1 MSVTEIFRGF
11 TTPRRAA
18 TTEDEV
24 RMLSSAK
31 PLSIDEDDWKLAG
44 WSWGK
49 PGPRILLV
57 HGWDSRASHL
67 GRFIEPLCRRGFQ
80 VWAFDG
86 PAHGDSGGTS
96 SSVVHYG
103 KALLRIASEFG
114 PFDGVIAHS
123 VGSPAALYAFR
134 HGMRVKSS
142 VHIAGPSSLERV
154 IQRLA
159 HATGI
164 GAQEAAQLRAMV
176 EEDIGGPISE
186 MDLEQLAPSLTHSG
200 LILHDPADREIPYE
214 ESERLGDA
222 WPSARL
228 IPVQGVGHRRII
240 LQKEVVD
247 AALEHF
253 VTTIPPMPADT
264 GNPANAIAR
273 SAA

>member
-1 MSVTEIFRGF
+1 MSVMEIFRGF

-24 RMLSSAK
+24 RMLSSAMS
-31 PLSIDEDDWKLAG
+31 LSMEGEDGKLAG

-49 PGPRILLV
+49 HGPRVLLV

-80 VWAFDG
+80 VFAFDG
-86 PAHGDSGGTS
+86 PAHGDSEGRS

-103 KALLRIASEFG
+103 RALLRIASEFG

-123 VGSPAALYAFR
+123 VGSPAALHAFR

-142 VHIAGPSSLERV
+142 VHIAGPSSLDRV

-164 GAQEAAQLRAMV
+164 DAQETAQLRAMY
-176 EEDIGGPISE
+176 EEHIDGPISG
-186 MDLEQLAPSLTHSG
+186 MDLEELAPFLTHSG
-200 LILHDPADREIPYE
+200 LVLHDPADREIPYE
-214 ESERLGDA
+214 ESERLCEA

-247 AALEHF
+247 AAVEHF
-253 VTTIPPMPADT
+253 VTTIPPISA
-264 GNPANAIAR
+264 NPANPLAR

>member
-18 TTEDEV
+18 ATDHEV
-24 RMLSSAK
+24 RMLSSATQ
-31 PLSIDEDDWKLAG
+31 LSLEREDGKLAG

-49 PGPRILLV
+49 PGPRVLLV

-86 PAHGDSGGTS
+86 PAHGESGGTS

-103 KALLRIASEFG
+103 RALLDIASQFG

-159 HATGI
+159 QATGI
-164 GAQEAAQLRAMV
+164 DALETAQLRTLY
-176 EEDIGGPISE
+176 EEHIGGPVSG
-186 MDLEQLAPSLTHSG
+186 MDLEELAPSLTHSG
-200 LILHDPADREIPYE
+200 LIVHDPADREIPFE
-214 ESERLGDA
+214 ESERLRDA

-240 LQKEVVD
+240 LQIEVVN
-247 AALEHF
+247 AAVEHL
-253 VTTIPPMPADT
+253 VTTIPPMSASLAN
-264 GNPANAIAR
+264 NPLAR